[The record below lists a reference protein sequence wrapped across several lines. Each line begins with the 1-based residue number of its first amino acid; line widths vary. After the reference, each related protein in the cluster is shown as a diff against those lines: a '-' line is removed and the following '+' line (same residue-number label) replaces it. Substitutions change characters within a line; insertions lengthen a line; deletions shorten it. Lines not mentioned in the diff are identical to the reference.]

1 MKVPIPTFFQRMIA
15 RFWAAVLFIC
25 FFPVFVVLVLK
36 FMEKAWPFVYGGLL
50 LIIVMPHIARA
61 IRRRRNGWPED

>member
-1 MKVPIPTFFQRMIA
+1 MKRYVPTVFQRMVA
-15 RFWAAVLFIC
+15 RAWAALFFIIM
-25 FFPVFVVLVLK
+25 FPVFVVMFVQ

-50 LIIVMPHIARA
+50 LVVLMPRVART